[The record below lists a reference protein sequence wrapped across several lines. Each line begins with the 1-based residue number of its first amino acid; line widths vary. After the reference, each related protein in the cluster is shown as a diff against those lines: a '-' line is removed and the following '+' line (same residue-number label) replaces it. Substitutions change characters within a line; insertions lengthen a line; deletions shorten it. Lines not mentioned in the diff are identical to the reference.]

1 MPFIHGTPSQAR
13 CQIREVE
20 KHISTPGSAGPV
32 ISGNEAEA
40 CRTVEPP
47 GCVFDQLLQ
56 KPSASVNWT
65 TFGANSMVLLLL
77 MCRLHY
83 TILHRPCQALNFL
96 QQTPISAINF
106 IFLPGNN
113 RYFWPL
119 AAGQTATV
127 EDGVTP
133 FPTKRRRMVP
143 VVHPSVPLGMIMGVS
158 IVGLSKNPWFISWVF
173 SHEKWWELGKP
184 PFFSLRKPPYI
195 HTHCC
200 IWNMCTKGMP
210 LTEEKLCF
218 KCVSLVLHVFPG
230 EIEPHRQLQSLSV
243 SSKSLF
249 SCSETF
255 LKSTTRKTHIFS
267 GLVTKFHC
275 WPTTRRW
282 MGWNDP
288 ASLVSQVSPAG
299 FREARSCCPFPPE
312 GHKPLQ
318 LATSYLWLSIYF
330 KSIHSCIFVW
340 F

>member
-1 MPFIHGTPSQAR
+1 MPSIKLSATNTNLSHKFHFFARKQPLFLAPGRWPDCNSGGRGHAFPDEEAANGSGCPSIGASGDDHGGFHSGTIQKSLVYFMGFFPWKMMRTGKTPLFFTQ
-13 CQIREVE
+13 E
-20 KHISTPGSAGPV
+20 
-32 ISGNEAEA
+32 
-40 CRTVEPP
+40 
-47 GCVFDQLLQ
+47 
-56 KPSASVNWT
+56 T
-65 TFGANSMVLLLL
+65 TI
-77 MCRLHY
+77 Y
-83 TILHRPCQALNFL
+83 T
-96 QQTPISAINF
+96 
-106 IFLPGNN
+106 
-113 RYFWPL
+113 
-119 AAGQTATV
+119 
-127 EDGVTP
+127 
-133 FPTKRRRMVP
+133 
-143 VVHPSVPLGMIMGVS
+143 
-158 IVGLSKNPWFISWVF
+158 
-173 SHEKWWELGKP
+173 
-184 PFFSLRKPPYI
+184 

-255 LKSTTRKTHIFS
+255 LKSTTKKTHIFS

-299 FREARSCCPFPPE
+299 FRETRSCCPFPPE